1 MFRWALL
8 LLAAVKAGEVPVHD
22 KVVRVPSGAFFFFN
36 CGSTL
41 PIIMNLVC

>member
-22 KVVRVPSGAFFFFN
+22 KVVRVPSGAFFFLN
-36 CGSTL
+36 QRRVR
-41 PIIMNLVC
+41 MNHN